1 MRWSVAMEPVMRST
15 TQKITQK
22 YALGDRPVTP
32 SVVVMTYQRLA
43 YEDAAPTPEM
53 FSDCAAVGRA
63 LHLPTGPREQE
74 HPGRS
79 ERALDEIVV
88 PDSLAE
94 LAREMH
100 LHLG

>member
-1 MRWSVAMEPVMRST
+1 MEPVMRST
-15 TQKITQK
+15 TQKITQR
-22 YALGDRPVTP
+22 YTLGDPSVTP
-32 SVVVMTYQRLA
+32 SVGVMTYQRLA

-53 FSDCAAVGRA
+53 YSDCAAVGRA
-63 LHLPTGPREQE
+63 LHLRPGPGEQVA
-74 HPGRS
+74 PGRS
-79 ERALDEIVV
+79 ERAHDEILV